1 MIKAKYELGQNFLI
15 DEVALNKLIE
25 LINPKNEDHF
35 LEIGPGRGALTKL
48 LSKKVKRLDAVE
60 FDKDLLLSLKLINSK
75 NLFIHNEDI
84 LNFSI
89 YDIAHDDAHNM
100 NSGKLSYG
108 KIRMAGNLPYNISTE
123 IILWA
128 FDILHHVEDMHFMF
142 QKEFG
147 ERLSAEPNNKS
158 YGRIS
163 VLTQY
168 LTELDKVLYLEPDSF
183 KPKPS
188 VKSVF
193 IRFKPKKD
201 RHIHSPT
208 SIKLQEITQATF
220 MHRRK
225 MIGKS
230 LKNLLTAKQIDKL
243 DIDLS
248 LRPENLSVNDYV
260 RIAEELI

>member
-1 MIKAKYELGQNFLI
+1 MIKAKSELGQNFLI
-15 DEVALNKLIE
+15 DEVALNKIIE

-48 LSKKVKRLDAVE
+48 LSTNVKRLDAVE
-60 FDKDLLLSLKLINSK
+60 IDKDLLQSLKLINSK
-75 NLFIHNEDI
+75 KLFVHNENILTFDI
-84 LNFSI
+84 DSI
-89 YDIAHDDAHNM
+89 LEYR
-100 NSGKLSYG
+100 
-108 KIRMAGNLPYNISTE
+108 KIRMVGNLPYNISTE
-123 IILWA
+123 IMLWA
-128 FDILHHVEDMHFMF
+128 FNSLKNIKDMHFMF

-147 ERLSAEPNNKS
+147 ERLSADPNNKS

-168 LTELDKVLYLEPDSF
+168 LTELDRVLYLEPDSF

-188 VKSVF
+188 VESVF

-201 RHIHSPT
+201 RHILSPT
-208 SIKLQEITQATF
+208 SKKIQEITKATF

-230 LKNLLTAKQIDKL
+230 LKNILTTKQIDKL

-248 LRPENLSVNDYV
+248 LRPENLSVNTYV

>member
-1 MIKAKYELGQNFLI
+1 MIKAKKELGQNFLI
-15 DEVALNKLIE
+15 DEVALNRIIE

-35 LEIGPGRGALTKL
+35 LEIGPGRGALTKR
-48 LSKKVKRLDAVE
+48 LSDKAKRLDAVE
-60 FDKDLLLSLKLINSK
+60 LDQDLLLSLKLINSNK
-75 NLFIHNEDI
+75 LFIHNESI
-84 LNFSI
+84 LNFDVDRI
-89 YDIAHDDAHNM
+89 IEYE
-100 NSGKLSYG
+100 
-108 KIRMAGNLPYNISTE
+108 KIRLVGNLPYNISTE
-123 IILWA
+123 IMLWA
-128 FDILHHVEDMHFMF
+128 FDSLKQLEDMHFMF

-168 LTELDKVLYLEPDSF
+168 LTELEKVLYLEPSSF
-183 KPKPS
+183 RPKPS
-188 VKSVF
+188 VESVF

-201 RHIHSPT
+201 RHILSPI
-208 SIKLQEITQATF
+208 SIKLQEITKATF

-230 LKNLLTAKQIDKL
+230 LKNILTTQQIEQL

-260 RIAEELI
+260 RIAEQLI

>member
-1 MIKAKYELGQNFLI
+1 MTKAKKELGQNFLI

-25 LINPKNEDHF
+25 HISPRNVDHF
-35 LEIGPGRGALTKL
+35 LEIGPGRGALTKH
-48 LSKKVKRLDAVE
+48 LSDKVKRLDAVE
-60 FDKDLLLSLKLINSK
+60 LDKDLLLSLKLINSNK
-75 NLFIHNEDI
+75 LFIHNESI
-84 LNFSI
+84 LNFDIDSI
-89 YDIAHDDAHNM
+89 IE
-100 NSGKLSYG
+100 YG
-108 KIRMAGNLPYNISTE
+108 KIRLVGNLPYNISTE
-123 IILWA
+123 IMLWA
-128 FDILHHVEDMHFMF
+128 FDKLKQLEDIHFMF

-168 LTELDKVLYLEPDSF
+168 LTELEDLLYLEPNSF
-183 KPKPS
+183 RPQPT
-188 VKSVF
+188 VESVF

-201 RHIHSPT
+201 RHFLSPT
-208 SIKLQEITQATF
+208 SIKLQEITKATF

-230 LKNLLTAKQIDKL
+230 LKNILTAQQIEQL

>member
-1 MIKAKYELGQNFLI
+1 MIKAKKELGQNFLI
-15 DEVALNKLIE
+15 DEVALNRIIE
-25 LINPKNEDHF
+25 LINPRNEDHF
-35 LEIGPGRGALTKL
+35 LEIGPGRGALTKR
-48 LSKKVKRLDAVE
+48 LSDKAKRLDAVE
-60 FDKDLLLSLKLINSK
+60 LDQDLLLSLKLINSNK
-75 NLFIHNEDI
+75 LFIHNESI
-84 LNFSI
+84 LNFDVDRI
-89 YDIAHDDAHNM
+89 IEYE
-100 NSGKLSYG
+100 
-108 KIRMAGNLPYNISTE
+108 KIRLVGNLPYNISTE

-128 FDILHHVEDMHFMF
+128 FDSLKQLQDMHFMF

-168 LTELDKVLYLEPDSF
+168 LTELEKVLYLEPSSF
-183 KPKPS
+183 RPKPS
-188 VKSVF
+188 VESVF

-201 RHIHSPT
+201 RHILSPI
-208 SIKLQEITQATF
+208 SIKLQEITKATF

-230 LKNLLTAKQIDKL
+230 LKNILTTQQIEQL

-260 RIAEELI
+260 RIAEQLI

>member
-1 MIKAKYELGQNFLI
+1 MIKAKKELGQNFLI
-15 DEVALNKLIE
+15 DEVALNRIIE
-25 LINPKNEDHF
+25 LINPRNEDHF
-35 LEIGPGRGALTKL
+35 LEIGPGRGALTKR
-48 LSKKVKRLDAVE
+48 LSDKAKRLDAVE
-60 FDKDLLLSLKLINSK
+60 LDQDLLLSLKLINSNK
-75 NLFIHNEDI
+75 LFIHNESI
-84 LNFSI
+84 LNFDVDRI
-89 YDIAHDDAHNM
+89 IEYE
-100 NSGKLSYG
+100 
-108 KIRMAGNLPYNISTE
+108 KIRLVGNLPYNISTE
-123 IILWA
+123 IMLWA
-128 FDILHHVEDMHFMF
+128 FDSLKQLEDMHFMF

-168 LTELDKVLYLEPDSF
+168 LTELEKVLYLEPSSF
-183 KPKPS
+183 RPKPS
-188 VKSVF
+188 VESVF

-201 RHIHSPT
+201 RHILSPI
-208 SIKLQEITQATF
+208 SIKLQEITKATF

-230 LKNLLTAKQIDKL
+230 LKNILTTQQIAQL

-260 RIAEELI
+260 RIAEQLI

>member
-1 MIKAKYELGQNFLI
+1 MIKAKKKLGQNFLI
-15 DEVALNKLIE
+15 DEVALNRIIE
-25 LINPKNEDHF
+25 LINPRNEDHF
-35 LEIGPGRGALTKL
+35 LEIGPGRGALTKR
-48 LSKKVKRLDAVE
+48 LSDKAKRLDAVE
-60 FDKDLLLSLKLINSK
+60 LDQDLLLSLKLINSNK
-75 NLFIHNEDI
+75 LFIHNESI
-84 LNFSI
+84 LNFDVDRI
-89 YDIAHDDAHNM
+89 IEYE
-100 NSGKLSYG
+100 
-108 KIRMAGNLPYNISTE
+108 KIRLVGNLPYNISTE
-123 IILWA
+123 IMLWA
-128 FDILHHVEDMHFMF
+128 FDSLKQLEDMHFMF

-168 LTELDKVLYLEPDSF
+168 LTELEKVLYLEPSSF
-183 KPKPS
+183 RPKPS
-188 VKSVF
+188 VESVF

-201 RHIHSPT
+201 RHILSPI
-208 SIKLQEITQATF
+208 SIKLQEITKATF

-230 LKNLLTAKQIDKL
+230 LKNILTTQQIEQL

-260 RIAEELI
+260 RIAEQLI

>member
-1 MIKAKYELGQNFLI
+1 MIKAKKELGQNFLI
-15 DEVALNKLIE
+15 DEVALNRIIE
-25 LINPKNEDHF
+25 LINPRNEDHF
-35 LEIGPGRGALTKL
+35 LEIGPGRGALTKR
-48 LSKKVKRLDAVE
+48 LSDKAKRLDAVE
-60 FDKDLLLSLKLINSK
+60 LDQDLLLSLKLINSNK
-75 NLFIHNEDI
+75 LFIHNESI
-84 LNFSI
+84 LNFDVDRI
-89 YDIAHDDAHNM
+89 IEYE
-100 NSGKLSYG
+100 
-108 KIRMAGNLPYNISTE
+108 KIRLVGNLPYNISTE
-123 IILWA
+123 IMLWA
-128 FDILHHVEDMHFMF
+128 FDSLKQLEDMHFMF

-168 LTELDKVLYLEPDSF
+168 LTELEKVLYLEPSSF
-183 KPKPS
+183 RPTPS
-188 VKSVF
+188 VESVF

-201 RHIHSPT
+201 RHILSPI
-208 SIKLQEITQATF
+208 SIKLQEITKATF

-230 LKNLLTAKQIDKL
+230 LKNILTTQQIEQL

>member
-1 MIKAKYELGQNFLI
+1 MIKAKKELGQNFLI
-15 DEVALNKLIE
+15 DEVALNRIIE
-25 LINPKNEDHF
+25 LINPRNEDHF
-35 LEIGPGRGALTKL
+35 LEIGPGRGALTKR
-48 LSKKVKRLDAVE
+48 LSDKAKRLDAVE
-60 FDKDLLLSLKLINSK
+60 LDQDLLLSLKLINSNK
-75 NLFIHNEDI
+75 LFIHNESI
-84 LNFSI
+84 LNF
-89 YDIAHDDAHNM
+89 DIDRIIE
-100 NSGKLSYG
+100 YE
-108 KIRMAGNLPYNISTE
+108 KIRLVGNLPYNISTE
-123 IILWA
+123 IMLWA
-128 FDILHHVEDMHFMF
+128 FDSLKQLEDMHFMF

-168 LTELDKVLYLEPDSF
+168 LTELEKVLYLEPSSF
-183 KPKPS
+183 RPKPS
-188 VKSVF
+188 VESVF

-201 RHIHSPT
+201 RHILSPI
-208 SIKLQEITQATF
+208 SIKLQEITKATF

-230 LKNLLTAKQIDKL
+230 LKNILTTQQIEQL

-260 RIAEELI
+260 RIAEQLI

>member
-1 MIKAKYELGQNFLI
+1 MIKAKKELGQNFLI
-15 DEVALNKLIE
+15 DEVALNRIIE
-25 LINPKNEDHF
+25 LINPRNEDHF
-35 LEIGPGRGALTKL
+35 LEIGPGRGALTKR
-48 LSKKVKRLDAVE
+48 LSDKAKRLDAVE
-60 FDKDLLLSLKLINSK
+60 LDQDLLLSLKLINSNK
-75 NLFIHNEDI
+75 LFIHNESI
-84 LNFSI
+84 LNFDVDRI
-89 YDIAHDDAHNM
+89 IEYE
-100 NSGKLSYG
+100 
-108 KIRMAGNLPYNISTE
+108 KIRLVGNLPYNISTE
-123 IILWA
+123 IMLWA
-128 FDILHHVEDMHFMF
+128 FDSLKQLEDMHFMF

-168 LTELDKVLYLEPDSF
+168 LTELEKVLYLEPSSF
-183 KPKPS
+183 RPKPS
-188 VKSVF
+188 VESVF

-201 RHIHSPT
+201 RHILSPI
-208 SIKLQEITQATF
+208 SIKLQEITKATF

-230 LKNLLTAKQIDKL
+230 LKNILTTQQIEQL

-260 RIAEELI
+260 RIAEQLI

>member
-1 MIKAKYELGQNFLI
+1 MIKAKKELGQNFLI
-15 DEVALNKLIE
+15 DEVALNRIIE

-35 LEIGPGRGALTKL
+35 LEIGPGRGALTKR
-48 LSKKVKRLDAVE
+48 LSDKAKRLDAVE
-60 FDKDLLLSLKLINSK
+60 LDQDLLLSLKLINSNK
-75 NLFIHNEDI
+75 LFIHNESI
-84 LNFSI
+84 LNF
-89 YDIAHDDAHNM
+89 DIDRIIE
-100 NSGKLSYG
+100 YE
-108 KIRMAGNLPYNISTE
+108 KIRLVGNLPYNISTE
-123 IILWA
+123 IMLWA
-128 FDILHHVEDMHFMF
+128 FDSLKQLEDMHFMF

-168 LTELDKVLYLEPDSF
+168 LTELEKVLYLEPSSF
-183 KPKPS
+183 RPKPS
-188 VKSVF
+188 VESVF

-201 RHIHSPT
+201 RHILSPI
-208 SIKLQEITQATF
+208 SIKLQEITKATF

-230 LKNLLTAKQIDKL
+230 LKNILTTQQIEQL

-260 RIAEELI
+260 RIAEQLI

>member
-1 MIKAKYELGQNFLI
+1 MIKAKKELGQNFLI
-15 DEVALNKLIE
+15 DEVALNRIIE

-35 LEIGPGRGALTKL
+35 LEIGPGRGALTKR
-48 LSKKVKRLDAVE
+48 LSDKAKRLDAVE
-60 FDKDLLLSLKLINSK
+60 LDQDLLLSLKLINSNK
-75 NLFIHNEDI
+75 LFIHNESI
-84 LNFSI
+84 LNF
-89 YDIAHDDAHNM
+89 DIDRIIE
-100 NSGKLSYG
+100 YE
-108 KIRMAGNLPYNISTE
+108 KIRLVGNLPYNISTE

-128 FDILHHVEDMHFMF
+128 FDSLKQLEDMHFMF

-168 LTELDKVLYLEPDSF
+168 LTELEKVLYLEPSSF
-183 KPKPS
+183 RPKPS
-188 VKSVF
+188 VESVF

-201 RHIHSPT
+201 RHILSPI
-208 SIKLQEITQATF
+208 SIKLQEITKATF

-230 LKNLLTAKQIDKL
+230 LKNILTTQQIEQL

>member
-1 MIKAKYELGQNFLI
+1 MIKAKKDLVQNFLI
-15 DEVALNKLIE
+15 DKVALNKIIE
-25 LINPKNEDHF
+25 LINPSNVEHF
-35 LEIGPGRGALTKL
+35 LEIGPGQGALTKL
-48 LSKKVKRLDAVE
+48 LATKIKRLDAVE
-60 FDKDLLLSLKLINSK
+60 LDEDLLLSLRLINSK
-75 NLFIHNEDI
+75 KLFIHHENI
-84 LNFSI
+84 LNFNVDSI
-89 YDIAHDDAHNM
+89 LDYE
-100 NSGKLSYG
+100 
-108 KIRMAGNLPYNISTE
+108 KIRIIGNLPYNISTE
-123 IILWA
+123 IMLWA
-128 FDILHHVEDMHFMF
+128 FDNLRYFEDMHFMF

-147 ERLSAEPNNKS
+147 DRLSAKPNSKS

-168 LTELDKVLYLEPDSF
+168 LTELDRVLYLEPDSF

-188 VKSVF
+188 VESVF
-193 IRFKPKKD
+193 VRFKPIKD
-201 RHIHSPT
+201 RHILSPT
-208 SIKLQEITQATF
+208 AKKLQEITKETF

-230 LKNLLTAKQIDKL
+230 LKNILTAQQIEQL

>member
-1 MIKAKYELGQNFLI
+1 MVKAKKELGQNFLI
-15 DEVALNKLIE
+15 DEVALNSIIE
-25 LINPKNEDHF
+25 LISPRNEDHF

-48 LSKKVKRLDAVE
+48 LSTKVKRLDAVE
-60 FDKDLLLSLKLINSK
+60 LDKDLLLCLKLINNEK
-75 NLFIHNEDI
+75 LFIHNENI
-84 LNFSI
+84 LNF
-89 YDIAHDDAHNM
+89 DIH
-100 NSGKLSYG
+100 SVIEYEKLR
-108 KIRMAGNLPYNISTE
+108 IVGNLPYNISTE
-123 IILWA
+123 IMLWA
-128 FDILHHVEDMHFMF
+128 FDNLKDFDDMHFML

-147 ERLSAEPNNKS
+147 ERLSAAPNNKS

-168 LTELDKVLYLEPDSF
+168 LMELDKVLYLEPDSF

-193 IRFKPKKD
+193 IRFKPNKD
-201 RHIHSPT
+201 RHILSPT
-208 SIKLQEITQATF
+208 SKKLQEITKAAF

-230 LKNLLTAKQIDKL
+230 LKNILTAKQIDKL

-248 LRPENLSVNDYV
+248 LRPENLSVNTYV

>member
-1 MIKAKYELGQNFLI
+1 MIKAKKELGQNFLI
-15 DEVALNKLIE
+15 DEVALNRIIE
-25 LINPKNEDHF
+25 LINPRNEDHF
-35 LEIGPGRGALTKL
+35 LEIGPGRGALTKR
-48 LSKKVKRLDAVE
+48 LSDKAKRLDAVE
-60 FDKDLLLSLKLINSK
+60 LDQDLLLSLKLINSNK
-75 NLFIHNEDI
+75 LFIHNESI
-84 LNFSI
+84 LNF
-89 YDIAHDDAHNM
+89 DIDRIIE
-100 NSGKLSYG
+100 YE
-108 KIRMAGNLPYNISTE
+108 KIRLVGNLPYNISTE

-128 FDILHHVEDMHFMF
+128 FDSLKQLEDMHFMF

-168 LTELDKVLYLEPDSF
+168 LTELEKVLYLEPSSF

-188 VKSVF
+188 VESVF

-201 RHIHSPT
+201 RHILSPI
-208 SIKLQEITQATF
+208 SIKLQEITKATF

-230 LKNLLTAKQIDKL
+230 LKNILTTQQIEQL

-260 RIAEELI
+260 RIAEQLI

>member
-1 MIKAKYELGQNFLI
+1 MIKAKKELGQNFLI
-15 DEVALNKLIE
+15 DEVALNRIIE
-25 LINPKNEDHF
+25 LINPRNEDHF
-35 LEIGPGRGALTKL
+35 LEIGPGRGALTKR
-48 LSKKVKRLDAVE
+48 LSDKAKRLDAVE
-60 FDKDLLLSLKLINSK
+60 LDQDLLLSLKLINSNK
-75 NLFIHNEDI
+75 LFIHNESI
-84 LNFSI
+84 LNFDVDRI
-89 YDIAHDDAHNM
+89 IEYE
-100 NSGKLSYG
+100 
-108 KIRMAGNLPYNISTE
+108 KIRLVGNLPYNISTE
-123 IILWA
+123 IMLWA
-128 FDILHHVEDMHFMF
+128 FDSLKQLEDMHFMF

-168 LTELDKVLYLEPDSF
+168 LTELEKVLYLEPSSF
-183 KPKPS
+183 RPKPS
-188 VKSVF
+188 VESVF

-201 RHIHSPT
+201 RHILSPI
-208 SIKLQEITQATF
+208 SIKLQEITKATF

-230 LKNLLTAKQIDKL
+230 LKNILTPQQIEQL

-260 RIAEELI
+260 RIAEQLI

>member
-1 MIKAKYELGQNFLI
+1 MIKAKKELGQNFLI
-15 DEVALNKLIE
+15 DEVALNRIIE

-35 LEIGPGRGALTKL
+35 LEIGPGRGALTKR
-48 LSKKVKRLDAVE
+48 LSDKAKRLDAVE
-60 FDKDLLLSLKLINSK
+60 LDQDLLLSLKLINSNK
-75 NLFIHNEDI
+75 LFIHNESI
-84 LNFSI
+84 LNFDVDRI
-89 YDIAHDDAHNM
+89 IEYE
-100 NSGKLSYG
+100 KL
-108 KIRMAGNLPYNISTE
+108 RLVGNLPYNISTE

-128 FDILHHVEDMHFMF
+128 FDSLKQLEDMHFMF

-168 LTELDKVLYLEPDSF
+168 LTELEKVLYLEPSSF
-183 KPKPS
+183 RPKPS
-188 VKSVF
+188 VESVF

-201 RHIHSPT
+201 RHILSPI
-208 SIKLQEITQATF
+208 SIKLQEITKATF

-230 LKNLLTAKQIDKL
+230 LKNILTTQQIEQL

-260 RIAEELI
+260 RIAEQLI

>member
-60 FDKDLLLSLKLINSK
+60 IDKDLLQSLKLINSK
-75 NLFIHNEDI
+75 KLFVHNENILTFDI
-84 LNFSI
+84 DSI
-89 YDIAHDDAHNM
+89 LEYR
-100 NSGKLSYG
+100 
-108 KIRMAGNLPYNISTE
+108 KIRMVGNLPYNISTE
-123 IILWA
+123 IMLWA
-128 FDILHHVEDMHFMF
+128 FNSLKNIKDMHFMF

-147 ERLSAEPNNKS
+147 ERLSADPNNKS

-168 LTELDKVLYLEPDSF
+168 LTELDRVLYLEPDSF

-188 VKSVF
+188 VESVF

-201 RHIHSPT
+201 RHILSPT
-208 SIKLQEITQATF
+208 SKKIQEITKATF

-230 LKNLLTAKQIDKL
+230 LKNILTTKQIDKL

-248 LRPENLSVNDYV
+248 LRPENLSVNTYV

>member
-15 DEVALNKLIE
+15 DEVALNKIIE

-48 LSKKVKRLDAVE
+48 LSTNVKRLDAVE
-60 FDKDLLLSLKLINSK
+60 IDKDLLQSLKLINSK
-75 NLFIHNEDI
+75 KLFVHNENILTFDI
-84 LNFSI
+84 DSI
-89 YDIAHDDAHNM
+89 LEYR
-100 NSGKLSYG
+100 
-108 KIRMAGNLPYNISTE
+108 KIRMVGNLPYNISTE
-123 IILWA
+123 IMLWA
-128 FDILHHVEDMHFMF
+128 FNSLKNIKDMHFMF

-147 ERLSAEPNNKS
+147 ERLSADPNNKS

-168 LTELDKVLYLEPDSF
+168 LTELDRVLYLEPDSF

-188 VKSVF
+188 VESVF

-201 RHIHSPT
+201 RHILSPT
-208 SIKLQEITQATF
+208 SKKIQEITKATF

-230 LKNLLTAKQIDKL
+230 LKNILTTKQIDKL

-248 LRPENLSVNDYV
+248 LRPENLSVNTYV

>member
-1 MIKAKYELGQNFLI
+1 MIKAKKELGQNFLI
-15 DEVALNKLIE
+15 DEVALNRIIE

-35 LEIGPGRGALTKL
+35 LEIGPGRGALTKR
-48 LSKKVKRLDAVE
+48 LSDKAKRLDAVE
-60 FDKDLLLSLKLINSK
+60 LDQDLLLSLKLINSNK
-75 NLFIHNEDI
+75 LFIHNESI
-84 LNFSI
+84 LNFDVDRI
-89 YDIAHDDAHNM
+89 IEYE
-100 NSGKLSYG
+100 
-108 KIRMAGNLPYNISTE
+108 KIRLVGNLPYNISTE
-123 IILWA
+123 IMLWA
-128 FDILHHVEDMHFMF
+128 FDSLKQLEDMHFMF

-168 LTELDKVLYLEPDSF
+168 LTELEKVLYLEPSSF
-183 KPKPS
+183 RPKPS
-188 VKSVF
+188 VESVF

-201 RHIHSPT
+201 RYILSPI
-208 SIKLQEITQATF
+208 SIKLQEITKATF

-230 LKNLLTAKQIDKL
+230 LKNILTTQQIEQL

-260 RIAEELI
+260 RIAEQLI

>member
-1 MIKAKYELGQNFLI
+1 MIRAKKDLGQNFLI

-25 LINPKNEDHF
+25 QINPQNEDHF
-35 LEIGPGRGALTKL
+35 LEIGPGRGALTKR
-48 LSKKVKRLDAVE
+48 LSEKIKRLDAVE
-60 FDKDLLLSLKLINSK
+60 LDKDLLLSLKLINSNK
-75 NLFIHNEDI
+75 LFIHNESI
-84 LNFSI
+84 LNFDVDSI
-89 YDIAHDDAHNM
+89 I
-100 NSGKLSYG
+100 KYG
-108 KIRMAGNLPYNISTE
+108 KIRLVGNLPYNISTE
-123 IILWA
+123 IMLWA
-128 FDILHHVEDMHFMF
+128 FDRLELLEDMHFMF

-168 LTELDKVLYLEPDSF
+168 LTELEKVLYLEPDSF

-188 VKSVF
+188 IKSVF
-193 IRFKPKKD
+193 IKFKPKKN
-201 RHIHSPT
+201 RHILSPT
-208 SIKLQEITQATF
+208 SIKLQEITKAAF
-220 MHRRK
+220 IHRRK

-230 LKNLLTAKQIDKL
+230 LKNILTAQQIDQL

>member
-1 MIKAKYELGQNFLI
+1 MIKAKKKLGQNFLI
-15 DEVALNKLIE
+15 DEVALNRIIE
-25 LINPKNEDHF
+25 LINPRNEDHF
-35 LEIGPGRGALTKL
+35 LEIGPGRGALTKR
-48 LSKKVKRLDAVE
+48 LSDKAKRLDAVE
-60 FDKDLLLSLKLINSK
+60 LDQDLLLSLKLINSNK
-75 NLFIHNEDI
+75 LFIHNESI
-84 LNFSI
+84 LNF
-89 YDIAHDDAHNM
+89 DIDRIIE
-100 NSGKLSYG
+100 YE
-108 KIRMAGNLPYNISTE
+108 KIRLVGNLPYNISTE
-123 IILWA
+123 IMLWA
-128 FDILHHVEDMHFMF
+128 FDSLKQLEDMHFMF

-168 LTELDKVLYLEPDSF
+168 LTELEKVLYLEPSSF
-183 KPKPS
+183 RPKPS
-188 VKSVF
+188 VESVF

-201 RHIHSPT
+201 RHILSPI
-208 SIKLQEITQATF
+208 SIKLQEITKATF

-230 LKNLLTAKQIDKL
+230 LKNILTAQQIEQL

>member
-1 MIKAKYELGQNFLI
+1 MIKAKKKLGQNFLI
-15 DEVALNKLIE
+15 DEVALNRIIE
-25 LINPKNEDHF
+25 LINPRNEDHF
-35 LEIGPGRGALTKL
+35 LEIGPGRGALTKR
-48 LSKKVKRLDAVE
+48 LSDKAKRLDAVE
-60 FDKDLLLSLKLINSK
+60 LDQDLLLSLKLINSNK
-75 NLFIHNEDI
+75 LFIHNESI
-84 LNFSI
+84 LNFDVDRI
-89 YDIAHDDAHNM
+89 IEYE
-100 NSGKLSYG
+100 
-108 KIRMAGNLPYNISTE
+108 KIRLVGNLPYNISTE
-123 IILWA
+123 IMLWA
-128 FDILHHVEDMHFMF
+128 FDSLKQLEDMHFMF

-168 LTELDKVLYLEPDSF
+168 LTELEKVLYLEPSSF
-183 KPKPS
+183 RPKPS
-188 VKSVF
+188 VESVF

-201 RHIHSPT
+201 RHILSPI
-208 SIKLQEITQATF
+208 SIKLQEITKATF

-230 LKNLLTAKQIDKL
+230 LKNILTTQQIEQL

>member
-1 MIKAKYELGQNFLI
+1 MIKAKKELGQNFLI
-15 DEVALNKLIE
+15 DEVALNRIIE
-25 LINPKNEDHF
+25 LINPRNKDHF
-35 LEIGPGRGALTKL
+35 LEIGPGRGALTKR
-48 LSKKVKRLDAVE
+48 LSDKAKRLDAVE
-60 FDKDLLLSLKLINSK
+60 LDQDLLLSLKLINSNK
-75 NLFIHNEDI
+75 LFIHNESI
-84 LNFSI
+84 LNFDVDRI
-89 YDIAHDDAHNM
+89 IEYE
-100 NSGKLSYG
+100 
-108 KIRMAGNLPYNISTE
+108 KIRLVGNLPYNISTE
-123 IILWA
+123 IMLWA
-128 FDILHHVEDMHFMF
+128 FDSLKQLEDMHFMF

-168 LTELDKVLYLEPDSF
+168 LTELEKVLYLEPSSF
-183 KPKPS
+183 RPKPS
-188 VKSVF
+188 VESVF

-201 RHIHSPT
+201 RHILSPI
-208 SIKLQEITQATF
+208 SIKLQEITKATF

-230 LKNLLTAKQIDKL
+230 LKNILTTQQIEQL

-260 RIAEELI
+260 RIAEQLI

>member
-1 MIKAKYELGQNFLI
+1 MIKAKKELGQNFLI
-15 DEVALNKLIE
+15 DEVALNRIIE
-25 LINPKNEDHF
+25 LINPRNEDHF
-35 LEIGPGRGALTKL
+35 LEIGPGRGALTKR
-48 LSKKVKRLDAVE
+48 LSDKAKRLDAVE
-60 FDKDLLLSLKLINSK
+60 LDQDLLLSLKLINSNK
-75 NLFIHNEDI
+75 LFIHNESI
-84 LNFSI
+84 LNFDVDRI
-89 YDIAHDDAHNM
+89 IEYE
-100 NSGKLSYG
+100 
-108 KIRMAGNLPYNISTE
+108 KIRLVGNLPYNISTE
-123 IILWA
+123 IMLWA
-128 FDILHHVEDMHFMF
+128 FDSLKQLEDMHFMF

-168 LTELDKVLYLEPDSF
+168 LTELEKVLYLEPSSF
-183 KPKPS
+183 RPKPS
-188 VKSVF
+188 VESVF

-201 RHIHSPT
+201 RHILSPI
-208 SIKLQEITQATF
+208 SIKLQEITKATF

-230 LKNLLTAKQIDKL
+230 LKNILTSQQIEQL

-260 RIAEELI
+260 RIAEQLI